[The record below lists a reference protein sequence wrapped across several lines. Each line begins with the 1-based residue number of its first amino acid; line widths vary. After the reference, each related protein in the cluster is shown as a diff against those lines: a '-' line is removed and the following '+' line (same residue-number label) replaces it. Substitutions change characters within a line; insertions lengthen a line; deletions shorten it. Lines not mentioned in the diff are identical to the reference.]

1 MLLRLKSSFFWP
13 NAGMNVKPRFD
24 YQILIKI
31 KKLREGVKNKLF
43 TDMSVKR
50 GWGGATPVHNFI
62 SSKVGLCS
70 VLMVNGRRINGN
82 VK

>member
-31 KKLREGVKNKLF
+31 KKLREGVKKQTFYN
-43 TDMSVKR
+43 MSVQR
-50 GWGGATPVHNFI
+50 GGGQPQSVI
-62 SSKVGLCS
+62 SLAQK
-70 VLMVNGRRINGN
+70 
-82 VK
+82 